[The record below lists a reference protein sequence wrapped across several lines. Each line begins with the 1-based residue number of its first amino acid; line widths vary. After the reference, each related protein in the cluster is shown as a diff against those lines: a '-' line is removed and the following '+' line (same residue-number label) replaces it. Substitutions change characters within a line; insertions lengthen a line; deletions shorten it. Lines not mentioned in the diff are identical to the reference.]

1 MATEEHVGAIGSGVN
16 AWNHWRTQNRDKIPD
31 LRGADLRGKDLR
43 SYNLSHAHFENADLR
58 DADLREAEL
67 SQAKLKDA
75 NLQGADL
82 RDAKP
87 IDITEIRKTKNWALA
102 QYDSDQLKELGLPP
116 EHSERLATSDLSGYK
131 LPGADLRDADL
142 CNTDLGGIDLREAN
156 LERAVLKSAVLRR
169 ATLSDARLHSATLD
183 GADLRE
189 AECRSAKLT
198 GGVRLFGAVLREA
211 DFQDAE
217 FSNAKGLEARQFAGA
232 NVSGAALPDH
242 IAKFDD
248 LKDAQEASKN
258 TRKLFHILVLA
269 CLYCWLTVF
278 TTTDVALLTNA
289 SSSPLPIIGSSVAT
303 VGFYWVA
310 PLLLL
315 GAYMYFHLYLQRH
328 WEGLAVLPAVFQDG
342 RTLDRVVDPWIL
354 NGLVTRYFKRLDDR
368 RPTLFRLQVVVS
380 VIAAWALAPATVALL
395 WFRYHVRQDLLGTAW
410 HLLWLLILSWLALR
424 FFDLARTI
432 LRCGHQPANTW
443 RPSKPQAAALFLL
456 LVASS
461 SVSWLRVS
469 GQFQDWT
476 PKADKK
482 MFRCGH
488 QPANTW
494 RPSKPQAAALFLL
507 LVASS
512 SVSWLR
518 VSGQF
523 QDWTP
528 KADLAQKDV
537 STKPTHWTNDASFSE
552 QVRGADLSRRNL
564 RFANARGAF
573 LAKSNLLFASLAEA
587 NLVEADLSGANL
599 VGADLSGANLSVA
612 DLSGAGLVG
621 ADLGDAILVK
631 ADLRDADLS
640 GAGLRDAILS
650 GADLVSRRGPL
661 RGGPLRGKVSN
672 ATANRADSRGRQ
684 HQNPG

>member
-476 PKADKK
+476 PKAD
-482 MFRCGH
+482 
-488 QPANTW
+488 
-494 RPSKPQAAALFLL
+494 
-507 LVASS
+507 
-512 SVSWLR
+512 
-518 VSGQF
+518 
-523 QDWTP
+523 
-528 KADLAQKDV
+528 LAQKDV

-612 DLSGAGLVG
+612 DLSGAGL
-621 ADLGDAILVK
+621 GDAILVK

-650 GADLVSRRGPL
+650 GADLRGADLSGADLSAAKYLTQQQIEQTVGDANTKIPDSLTTPPHWLKPLQRR
-661 RGGPLRGKVSN
+661 VE
-672 ATANRADSRGRQ
+672 
-684 HQNPG
+684 